1 MPSRP
6 RPTLKS
12 IADRLGVS
20 TSTVSRALNGKGKS
34 HRISEPTQRAVQEMA
49 LKLGFAPSLLAR
61 SLRLKKTATVG
72 LVIPDVS
79 NPFFAWI
86 AHEVAVSARDHGY
99 SIALCDSQE
108 QTAIEVE
115 SLEALA
121 RWQVEGLL
129 VCPVGRANE
138 HFRAWE
144 RSGTPLVAIDR
155 IPHGCQPPAVVS
167 DNSGGARDATRH
179 LLDNGHRRIAC
190 IQGTPVTSSNEERV
204 SGYREALVE
213 RGVEFDE
220 RLVVGDSFLEDSGY
234 RAMRNLLRFR
244 RRPTAV
250 FAFGN
255 LLALGV
261 IRSLD
266 EAGFVIPDDISVIGF
281 DDHPYA
287 DHLATPLTTVAQ
299 DCRALGQQAFELLRE
314 TLSSG
319 HPVDRVCRRVP
330 TTLIQRRSVRTLT

>member
-1 MPSRP
+1 MASRP

-12 IADRLGVS
+12 IAARLGVS
-20 TSTVSRALNGKGKS
+20 TSTVSRALNGQGKA
-34 HRISEPTQRAVQEMA
+34 HRISEPTQRAVREVA
-49 LKLGFAPSLLAR
+49 LELGFAPSLLAR
-61 SLRLKKTATVG
+61 SLRLKKTATLG

-79 NPFFAWI
+79 NPFFAEI
-86 AHEVAVSARDHGY
+86 AHEVAVSARDYGY

-108 QTAIEVE
+108 QTALEVE

-129 VCPVGRANE
+129 VCPVGRSSE

-144 RSGTPLVAIDR
+144 RSGTPVVAIDR
-155 IPHGCQPPAVVS
+155 IPHGCQIPAVAS
-167 DNSGGARDATRH
+167 DNCGGARHATRY

-190 IQGTPVTSSNEERV
+190 IQGARATSSNEERAA
-204 SGYREALVE
+204 GYREALAE
-213 RGVEFDE
+213 RGVEIDE
-220 RLVVGDSFLEDSGY
+220 RLIVGDSFLEDSGY
-234 RAMRNLLRFR
+234 RAMRRLLRSR

-255 LLALGV
+255 LLTLGV
-261 IRSLD
+261 IRALN
-266 EAGFVIPDDISVIGF
+266 EAGLVIPEDISVVGF

-299 DCRALGQQAFELLRE
+299 DCPAMAQQAFALLRE
-314 TLSSG
+314 TLGSG
-319 HPVDRVCRRVP
+319 RPAGSAAGSP
-330 TTLIQRRSVRTLT
+330 PGSNSGTP